1 MRIGVR
7 VGLTCVDRAV
17 RAVGLLAA
25 CGAAHRLTY
34 IALCLRPSLCP
45 PCSFLIYLA
54 HAHLQPLQLH
64 DTSDLFPG
72 IEARGMGR
80 PAAIPKK
87 VADLTR

>member
-1 MRIGVR
+1 M
-7 VGLTCVDRAV
+7 
-17 RAVGLLAA
+17 
-25 CGAAHRLTY
+25 
-34 IALCLRPSLCP
+34 
-45 PCSFLIYLA
+45 YLA
-54 HAHLQPLQLH
+54 HTHLQPLQLH

>member
-1 MRIGVR
+1 MR
-7 VGLTCVDRAV
+7 VGVHVGLICVDRAV

-25 CGAAHRLTY
+25 CGAAYRLTY
-34 IALCLRPSLCP
+34 IALRLHPSRCP
-45 PCSFLIYLA
+45 PCPFLYLA

-80 PAAIPKK
+80 PAAIPKE